1 MGTLLRPQ
9 ITVHLNAVR
18 ENYARIRRYAP
29 NAEICP
35 VVKSDAYGLGVV
47 EVTRALLDCGCRNF
61 YVSTVSEGIE
71 LRDKFSD
78 IQVNV
83 FNGLQE
89 ETEEVFSEYRL
100 TPVVNS
106 VEQMKRWECMAAD
119 VQTDCV
125 LNRNGI

>member
-1 MGTLLRPQ
+1 MGSLVRPQ
-9 ITVHLNAVR
+9 ITVHLNALR
-18 ENYARIRRYAP
+18 ENYSRVQKYAP

-35 VVKSDAYGLGVV
+35 VVKSQAYGLRPV
-47 EVTRALLDCGCRNF
+47 EIVRSLIACGCRNF

-78 IQVNV
+78 IQINV

-89 ETEEVFSEYRL
+89 ETEKVFSEYRL

-106 VEQMKRWECMAAD
+106 VEQMKRWECMPKPTAF
-119 VQTDCV
+119 
-125 LNRNGI
+125 